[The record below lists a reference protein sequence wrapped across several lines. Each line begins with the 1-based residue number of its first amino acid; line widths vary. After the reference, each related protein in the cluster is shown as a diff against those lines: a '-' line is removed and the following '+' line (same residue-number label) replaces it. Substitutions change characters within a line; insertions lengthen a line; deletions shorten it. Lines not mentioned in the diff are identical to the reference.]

1 MIMIIKSSL
10 QRSLPHK
17 PTCDPL
23 TPTYSLV
30 QFVLAI
36 TCCSFGPI
44 GRPDVLQLPLIASAE
59 SWSKIDSEGTLVEEV
74 VAWVVA
80 MATAGRCCRCQV
92 VLFSFLLTR
101 CDFDSAPGLQP
112 QILSPHC
119 ALCAVCMQHA
129 AFPRFSPPISHHP
142 AYGPHSRGIFSLL

>member
-1 MIMIIKSSL
+1 MTLSPSHIADVFRRRVSLEIQYLTVMRCSKKNPAFAHLCLELSSMIMIKSSL

-59 SWSKIDSEGTLVEEV
+59 SWSKIDSEGTLVGGSCRV
-74 VAWVVA
+74 
-80 MATAGRCCRCQV
+80 GCCHGDCRQM
-92 VLFSFLLTR
+92 LPLPSLFLLTR
-101 CDFDSAPGLQP
+101 CDL
-112 QILSPHC
+112 
-119 ALCAVCMQHA
+119 
-129 AFPRFSPPISHHP
+129 
-142 AYGPHSRGIFSLL
+142 